1 MHTGD
6 LVFYPSA
13 GRWYERVIVKATHG
27 PYVHVA
33 VALDATHVIAAETW
47 GIRYELLPPD
57 PAALVVLPLTPAS
70 KDAAS
75 GALFWLNA
83 QLGKRYGWLDIVDQG
98 LRLLGSPFYLGQ
110 THSLDCSDLAACFA
124 ALYTNDRRLMTLVLD
139 HRQEISPNDLARYYG
154 LLKGKATANPE

>member
-1 MHTGD
+1 MQAGD
-6 LVFYPSA
+6 LVFYPSR

-33 VALDATHVIAAETW
+33 VALDSNHVIAAETW
-47 GIRYELLPPD
+47 GIRYELLPAN
-57 PAALVVLPLTPAS
+57 PASLVVVPLTPAS

-75 GALFWLNA
+75 GAISWLNA
-83 QLGKRYGWLDIVDQG
+83 QLGHRYGWTDIVDQG
-98 LRLLGSPFYLGQ
+98 LRLIGSSLYLGQ
-110 THSLDCSDLAACFA
+110 THSLDCSDLAACFS

-154 LLKGKATANPE
+154 LPTGK